1 MKKLL
6 LLIPSTSIAVFLV
19 LFSWLYLQPFPTLFQ
34 AVIAFSLGLAVAP
47 VLLTYYVSYRRKKE
61 MEEMFPVFMRDF
73 VEAVRGG
80 MNVPQ
85 AFERISKNDY
95 RSLSP
100 LIKKIAVQLEWGIPL
115 EKVMRNFV
123 KATGSRSIGRV
134 VSSIIE
140 SHRFGGNLADTFEA
154 LSGAATEIDRLR
166 KERTLYLQ
174 SQIITGY
181 VVFFVFLGVMVA
193 LIRFLVPTLAE
204 AGPVGL
210 GVLRGGEERAV
221 EAGQMAAAFRD
232 IFFHL
237 ILIQG
242 LFAGLSVGKMAE
254 GSILPG
260 LKHSLIMISL
270 GALVFLF
277 AVPG

>member
-100 LIKKIAVQLEWGIPL
+100 LIKKIAAQLEWGIPL